1 MSVPAEKR
9 KMTVDEFLAWE
20 ETQPEK
26 YELLNGEPYLHEVY
40 NMVGARR
47 IHVIVAGNCFAAIKA
62 HLRGRPCQA
71 FINDMKLAVAE
82 STFYPDILVT
92 CDLQDLAADL
102 VMRNPKVIIEVLS
115 PSTANFDRGDKF
127 LAYRSLPS
135 LEEYAL
141 IDPESRQIEVYR
153 RAGEG
158 NWLLVTSDSP
168 RGLIL
173 KSLDFQ
179 APPEVVFEGL

>member
-1 MSVPAEKR
+1 MSVPAEKL
-9 KMTVDEFLAWE
+9 KMSVEEFLAWE

-26 YELLNGEPYLHEVY
+26 YELVNGEVYPHEIY

-47 IHVIVAGNCFAAIKA
+47 IHVIVNLNVAAALKA
-62 HLRGRPCQA
+62 HLRGGPCQA

-82 STFYPDILVT
+82 NAFYPDILVT
-92 CDLQDLAADL
+92 CDPQDLTADL
-102 VMRNPKVIIEVLS
+102 VMRSPKVIIEVLS

-153 RAGEG
+153 QAGEG

-173 KSLDFQ
+173 NSLDFR
-179 APPEVVFEGL
+179 APPEVVFEGV

>member
-1 MSVPAEKR
+1 MSLPAEKL
-9 KMTVDEFLAWE
+9 KMTVEEFLAWE

-26 YELLNGEPYLHEVY
+26 YELANGEVRLHERY
-40 NMVGARR
+40 TRKGARL
-47 IHVIVAGNCFAAIKA
+47 HVTVTGNVAAALKA
-62 HLRGRPCQA
+62 HLRGGPCQA
-71 FINDMKLAVAE
+71 FINDMKLAVAQ
-82 STFYPDILVT
+82 SSFYPDILVT
-92 CDLQDLAADL
+92 CDPQDLAADL
-102 VMRNPKVIIEVLS
+102 VMHKPKVIIEVLS

-127 LAYRSLPS
+127 LAYRQLAS
-135 LEEYAL
+135 LEEYVL

-173 KSLDFQ
+173 NSLDFL
-179 APPEVVFEGL
+179 APPEVVFEGT